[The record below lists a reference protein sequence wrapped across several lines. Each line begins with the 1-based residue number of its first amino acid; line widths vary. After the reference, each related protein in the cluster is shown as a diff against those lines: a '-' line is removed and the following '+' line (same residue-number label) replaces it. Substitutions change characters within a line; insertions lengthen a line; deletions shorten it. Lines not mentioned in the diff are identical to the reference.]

1 MFQALWSMSSIEN
14 FLLGTPRGGNVGK
27 KGVGGAS
34 KKDEIWN
41 DGVYMRDLHH

>member
-14 FLLGTPRGGNVGK
+14 FLLGTPRSGNVGK
-27 KGVGGAS
+27 KGLGGAS